1 MVETDRFHQN
11 LGSRTMTLRFI
22 SRCLFCALAALAVIF
37 GADVAH
43 AAQPAE
49 WHLGFQA
56 PVTPVMERLIEFHN
70 MLLWII
76 SGISVFVLGLLIY
89 VSVRFRE
96 KANPTPSRTTHNVP
110 LEIIWTVVPVIILII
125 IVIPSLQLLY
135 YMDKTQKPEMTLKV
149 TGYQWYWGYEYP
161 DHGGINFLANMIP
174 DKDIAG
180 DQKRLLSTDV
190 PVVIPVDTD
199 IEVLVTAADVLHAF
213 AVPAF
218 GVKKDAVPG
227 RLNHTWMRVTKPGVY
242 YGQCSELCGTGHAF
256 MPIEIHAVSKPEF
269 EAWVAAKKKEQNIVD
284 APAGAAPAA
293 VTPATPTA
301 VQPAVKE

>member
-1 MVETDRFHQN
+1 MTRFVCF
-11 LGSRTMTLRFI
+11 LMTVVAASML
-22 SRCLFCALAALAVIF
+22 LAPTIW
-37 GADVAH
+37 

-49 WHLGFQA
+49 WHLGLQEPA
-56 PVTPVMERLIEFHN
+56 TPVMERLIDFHN

-76 SGISVFVLGLLIY
+76 FGIAAFVLALLIY
-89 VSVRFRE
+89 VSIRFRE
-96 KANPTPSRTTHNVP
+96 KANPTPSKTTHNVP
-110 LEIIWTVVPVIILII
+110 LEIVWTVVPVIILII

-135 YMDKTQKPEMTLKV
+135 YMDKVKKPEMTLKV

-174 DKDIAG
+174 DKDIK
-180 DQKRLLSTDV
+180 DNQLRLLSTDN

-269 EAWVAAKKKEQNIVD
+269 EAWVTAKKKDQGIVD
-284 APAGAAPAA
+284 APAAVSEPAA
-293 VTPATPTA
+293 ATDSAPVSDVPVTPAAPDTSGT
-301 VQPAVKE
+301 